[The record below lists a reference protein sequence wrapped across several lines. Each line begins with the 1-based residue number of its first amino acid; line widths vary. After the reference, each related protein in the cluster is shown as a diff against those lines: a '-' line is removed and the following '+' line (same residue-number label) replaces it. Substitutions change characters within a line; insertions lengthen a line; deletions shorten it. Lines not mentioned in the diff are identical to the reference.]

1 MKAFYDNQP
10 SKFEAVGNGSYVY
23 RWNIE
28 ETAVAVKQSGSPE
41 DEPRKQY
48 SCNEAIVWGT
58 VTSNKITQAVVA
70 ELMDSDHEQKLI
82 NEYNSAVLGILP
94 EGEAAAKVAAY
105 KAFLEQRAAVKAQ
118 VDADCA
124 ELGIR

>member
-1 MKAFYDNQP
+1 
-10 SKFEAVGNGSYVY
+10 
-23 RWNIE
+23 
-28 ETAVAVKQSGSPE
+28 
-41 DEPRKQY
+41 
-48 SCNEAIVWGT
+48 
-58 VTSNKITQAVVA
+58 
-70 ELMDSDHEQKLI
+70 MDSDHEQKLI